1 MKKNYEMDMCN
12 GRILGK
18 MLRFA
23 VPLMLSSMLQLLFNA
38 ADLVVI
44 GKYGKEYGVSAVGSN
59 TALINLLTNLFI
71 GLSVGTNVLVARY
84 FGAKSNEELS
94 ETIHT
99 SMLLSVLSGL
109 GLTVIGV
116 IFARDFLVLMR
127 VPKEVIG
134 LATTYLRIYFLGMPA
149 MMVYN
154 FGSAILRAAGDTKR
168 PLYLLMAAGV
178 INVGLNLLL
187 VIVFRLDV
195 AGVGIATV
203 VSQMISAV
211 LIVVC
216 LMKNKGKIK
225 LEFSKLK
232 IHKVKLLDILRIG
245 VPAGLQ
251 GVIFALSNVVIQS
264 SVNLFGPDVID
275 GDRKSVV

>member
-203 VSQMISAV
+203 VSQMISAG

-216 LMKNKGKIK
+216 LMKNKGKI
-225 LEFSKLK
+225 
-232 IHKVKLLDILRIG
+232 
-245 VPAGLQ
+245 
-251 GVIFALSNVVIQS
+251 
-264 SVNLFGPDVID
+264 
-275 GDRKSVV
+275 